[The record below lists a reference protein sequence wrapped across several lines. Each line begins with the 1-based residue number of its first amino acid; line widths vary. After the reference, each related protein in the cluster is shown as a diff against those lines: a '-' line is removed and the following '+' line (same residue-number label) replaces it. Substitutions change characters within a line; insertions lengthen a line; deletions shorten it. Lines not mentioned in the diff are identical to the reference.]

1 MTDTA
6 IARVEALAAHE
17 GQPPIQARG
26 LVVEWRADHH
36 IDNDE
41 YDRDYEPA
49 AHQPIDDF
57 NPADFDA
64 IDDHEVA
71 DLLHDGPHPTVL
83 DDAPLVELNPVEP
96 NPGDPNTIDIDDVAL
111 VYNDYIQQEHNEDQ
125 GAHLEQGAPID
136 ENQGAPMEE
145 TAIIEE
151 ANQEAGSDNDYE
163 VADQGALAEEHR
175 PYNLRQ
181 RRAATSEQFK
191 QAIDAPHSNKSF
203 ISTKT
208 FRTTRISNNDAIC
221 R

>member
-6 IARVEALAAHE
+6 IARMEALAAPE

-83 DDAPLVELNPVEP
+83 DDTLLVEPNPVEP
-96 NPGDPNTIDIDDVAL
+96 KP
-111 VYNDYIQQEHNEDQ
+111 
-125 GAHLEQGAPID
+125 
-136 ENQGAPMEE
+136 
-145 TAIIEE
+145 
-151 ANQEAGSDNDYE
+151 
-163 VADQGALAEEHR
+163 
-175 PYNLRQ
+175 
-181 RRAATSEQFK
+181 
-191 QAIDAPHSNKSF
+191 
-203 ISTKT
+203 
-208 FRTTRISNNDAIC
+208 
-221 R
+221 